1 MSKIVWDA
9 TGERAYETGTDQGVL
24 YVQKSDG
31 TYENGVAWNGLTGV
45 TESPDGAE
53 PNDLYAD
60 NIKYAS
66 LRSAETFGGTIEAFT
81 YPDEFGECDGTAAPV
96 AGVYLGQQKRKPFGF
111 VYRTLV
117 GNDTASDEDDG
128 YKLHIWYNCTASPSE
143 KSYETVND
151 SPDAITFSWEVD
163 TTPVPV
169 TGTTFKPVA
178 TITIDSTKFVETA
191 DKAKLK
197 ALEDMLFGTDGTGG
211 TDGSNP
217 TLPTPAVVLSTL
229 GYTAPVGG

>member
-9 TGERAYETGTDQGVL
+9 TGERAYETGTDHGVL
-24 YVQKSDG
+24 YPQKGDG
-31 TYENGVAWNGLTGV
+31 TYDAGVAWNGLTAV

-66 LRSAETFGGTIEAFT
+66 LRSAETFGGTIEAYT

-111 VYRTLV
+111 VYRTFQGD
-117 GNDTASDEDDG
+117 GNTLADG
-128 YKLHIWYNCTASPSE
+128 ADYKLHLWYNCTASPSE

-191 DKAKLK
+191 DKKKLR
-197 ALEDMLFGTDGTGG
+197 ALEDLLFGTDGDG
-211 TDGSNP
+211 TSEGTAP
-217 TLPTPAVVLSTL
+217 TLPDPAVVLSTL
-229 GYTAPVGG
+229 GYVAPVGG